1 MPSKEVLTF
10 WLDMGAPISLLSFDL
25 ATARLRFLRFA
36 CPVKPGWWR
45 SLALGRSLM
54 ERFSPCIRQ
63 RCERR
68 RHPGTI
74 ASLQERDRHMRYRA
88 LATILFVIVGLALI
102 GTGSMAAAS
111 RADELAPIR
120 AATAAFHDVDAAKA
134 AGYQL
139 GYVNGAGRLII
150 NGCISNVANPAA
162 GAMGYHYFNKALIDD
177 MVVDVLHPEGLVYG
191 PGPDGTLQLGAVEY
205 VVPGPNSNPAGP
217 ARVPSVLGEPMHIL
231 VPAVGFYIRHVWLWR
246 HNPSGMFSDWSP
258 EVSCP

>member
-1 MPSKEVLTF
+1 
-10 WLDMGAPISLLSFDL
+10 
-25 ATARLRFLRFA
+25 
-36 CPVKPGWWR
+36 
-45 SLALGRSLM
+45 
-54 ERFSPCIRQ
+54 
-63 RCERR
+63 
-68 RHPGTI
+68 
-74 ASLQERDRHMRYRA
+74 MRYRA
-88 LATILFVIVGLALI
+88 LSTIVFVIVGLALI
-102 GTGSMAAAS
+102 GTGSIAAAS

-150 NGCISNVANPAA
+150 DGCITNVANPAA
-162 GAMGYHYFNKALIDD
+162 GAMGYHYFNKTLIDD
-177 MVVDVLHPEGLVYG
+177 MAVDELHPEGLVYG
-191 PGPDGTLQLGAVEY
+191 PGPDGKLQLGAVEY

-217 ARVPSVLGEPMHIL
+217 ATVPSVLGEPMHIL